1 MNITLPRAVIEQALE
16 ALEWEFGLNPVGK
29 KTHETITAL
38 RTALE
43 QPQPVQVSPLDF
55 THAVLARR
63 MRLDVL
69 SFGLSG
75 RTGRRHECHH
85 VPCLHRFV

>member
-16 ALEWEFGLNPVGK
+16 ALENVQGLCTDANDGWVEAVTIWTP
-29 KTHETITAL
+29 EAITAL

-55 THAVLARR
+55 THAVLGKEDAI
-63 MRLDVL
+63 
-69 SFGLSG
+69 G
-75 RTGRRHECHH
+75 RPIFWAEWPNREKA
-85 VPCLHRFV
+85 

>member
-55 THAVLARR
+55 THAVLGKEDA
-63 MRLDVL
+63 V
-69 SFGLSG
+69 G
-75 RTGRRHECHH
+75 RPIFWAEWPNREKA
-85 VPCLHRFV
+85 

>member
-16 ALEWEFGLNPVGK
+16 ALEQWNTPLYKRG
-29 KTHETITAL
+29 HIITAL

-55 THAVLARR
+55 THAVRGKEDAI
-63 MRLDVL
+63 
-69 SFGLSG
+69 G
-75 RTGRRHECHH
+75 RPIFWAEWPNREKA
-85 VPCLHRFV
+85 

>member
-1 MNITLPRAVIEQALE
+1 MNITVDRKVIEQALK

-55 THAVLARR
+55 TYAVLGKEDA
-63 MRLDVL
+63 V
-69 SFGLSG
+69 G
-75 RTGRRHECHH
+75 RPIFWAEWPNREKNT
-85 VPCLHRFV
+85 

>member
-16 ALEWEFGLNPVGK
+16 ALVAAYQGK
-29 KTHETITAL
+29 DKTNQVTESITAL

-55 THAVLARR
+55 THAVLGKEDA
-63 MRLDVL
+63 V
-69 SFGLSG
+69 G
-75 RTGRRHECHH
+75 RPIFWAEWPNREKA
-85 VPCLHRFV
+85 

>member
-16 ALEWEFGLNPVGK
+16 ALENVQGLCTDANDGWVEAVTIWTP
-29 KTHETITAL
+29 EAITAL

-55 THAVLARR
+55 TYAVRGKEDAI
-63 MRLDVL
+63 
-69 SFGLSG
+69 G
-75 RTGRRHECHH
+75 RPIFWAEWPNREKA
-85 VPCLHRFV
+85 

>member
-55 THAVLARR
+55 TYAVRGKEDAI
-63 MRLDVL
+63 
-69 SFGLSG
+69 G
-75 RTGRRHECHH
+75 RPIFWAEWPNREKA
-85 VPCLHRFV
+85 